1 MHPDDQPL
9 LKQWFDRDTQSM
21 VALQYR
27 IRHRD
32 GHYVTLLDSPC
43 MVRDAAGKVVRI
55 VGVAIDISEQA
66 RAQEALRSS
75 QELLQM
81 VAAGTSDWLILVDTE
96 RRVQFINRGIRAH
109 SRESIIGQRL
119 DEIAVPEDRA
129 AILDALTRVLSTGE
143 SVDLQLA
150 TRDAEAGGRCFD
162 SRIRAVHSPG
172 GITGAVVNIT
182 EITDRQAAQ
191 HLRETQARMFELLHE
206 GVVVI
211 DTNNVIRMANPAFER
226 MFGFAPGTAVDTS
239 IDDLIAQPPGV
250 HRERLDAAVVRP
262 IGAPPDSARRA
273 ARRWNSSAGG
283 ATVRP
288 SRRPASRHSRTSTAR
303 LTAWRWSP
311 T

>member
-1 MHPDDQPL
+1 
-9 LKQWFDRDTQSM
+9 M

-32 GHYVTLLDSPC
+32 GHYITLLDSPC

-81 VAAGTSDWLILVDTE
+81 VAAGTSDWLVLVDTE
-96 RRVQFINRGIRAH
+96 RRVQFINRGIRAQ

-119 DEIAVPEDRA
+119 DEIAVPEHRDGL
-129 AILDALTRVLSTGE
+129 LDALTRVLDTGE

-150 TRDAEAGGRCFD
+150 SAAASTAAAV
-162 SRIRAVHSPG
+162 SIRASARCVHPG
-172 GITGAVVNIT
+172 GISGAVVNIT

-211 DTNNVIRMANPAFER
+211 DEQQHDPHGE
-226 MFGFAPGTAVDTS
+226 S
-239 IDDLIAQPPGV
+239 
-250 HRERLDAAVVRP
+250 RP
-262 IGAPPDSARRA
+262 SNACSDSRRA
-273 ARRWNSSAGG
+273 PRSTPRSKISSRSHRACAANSS
-283 ATVRP
+283 TN
-288 SRRPASRHSRTSTAR
+288 SC
-303 LTAWRWSP
+303 
-311 T
+311 